1 MQESHADCYL
11 LRMPS
16 TFNRRGVTFDVKRLY
31 DDQFEI
37 IIVIDGE
44 TTRHTM
50 RTRLAELAKRR
61 AEMLI
66 DRKLKT
72 KIRPV

>member
-1 MQESHADCYL
+1 
-11 LRMPS
+11 MPS
-16 TFNRRGVTFDVKRLY
+16 TFTHRGVTFDVKRLY

-37 IIVIDGE
+37 IIEIGGE
-44 TTRHTM
+44 TTRHTV